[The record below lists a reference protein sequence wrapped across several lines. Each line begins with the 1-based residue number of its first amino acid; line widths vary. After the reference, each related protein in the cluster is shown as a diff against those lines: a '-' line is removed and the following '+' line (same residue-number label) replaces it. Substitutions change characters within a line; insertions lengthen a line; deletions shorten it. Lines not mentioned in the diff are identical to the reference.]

1 MIVNEYRRA
10 DGQHL
15 YHIDAYRL
23 ENAFDAE
30 ILDFDRM
37 LSQGPLVIEWA
48 DRIKPVLPEDTLWIR
63 MESTG
68 MEHRSMMLN
77 PEGDR
82 FLICRKPITP
92 QVIWSFLVLL
102 AIDTST
108 SWISLAL
115 YDGVQVKYEI
125 TWQSQHHHTVE
136 LAPAIVQLFDH
147 TGTQTR
153 DLTGLAVATGPGSF
167 TSLRIGV
174 AAAKGMALGLKLPL
188 VGIPSLDVIAYA
200 QPLDERPLIA
210 VLHAGRSRLAYVTY
224 LVEGDQWCP
233 QHEPAVLDAKD
244 LG

>member
-1 MIVNEYRRA
+1 M
-10 DGQHL
+10 
-15 YHIDAYRL
+15 
-23 ENAFDAE
+23 
-30 ILDFDRM
+30 
-37 LSQGPLVIEWA
+37 
-48 DRIKPVLPEDTLWIR
+48 
-63 MESTG
+63 
-68 MEHRSMMLN
+68 
-77 PEGDR
+77 
-82 FLICRKPITP
+82 
-92 QVIWSFLVLL
+92 LL

-153 DLTGLAVATGPGSF
+153 DLTGLVVATGPGSF

-244 LG
+244 LVKTISAPTLIAGELSEEARTILGRRWKNAMIVQPARCLRRAGFLAEMGWARLMNDQVDDPVTLTPIYLSTTTLIPE

>member
-1 MIVNEYRRA
+1 M
-10 DGQHL
+10 
-15 YHIDAYRL
+15 
-23 ENAFDAE
+23 
-30 ILDFDRM
+30 
-37 LSQGPLVIEWA
+37 
-48 DRIKPVLPEDTLWIR
+48 
-63 MESTG
+63 
-68 MEHRSMMLN
+68 
-77 PEGDR
+77 
-82 FLICRKPITP
+82 
-92 QVIWSFLVLL
+92 LL

-244 LG
+244 LVKTISAPTLIAGELSEEARTILGRRWKNAMIVQPARCLRRAGFLAEMGWARLMNDQVDDPVTLTPIYLSTTTPIPE

>member
-1 MIVNEYRRA
+1 M
-10 DGQHL
+10 
-15 YHIDAYRL
+15 
-23 ENAFDAE
+23 
-30 ILDFDRM
+30 
-37 LSQGPLVIEWA
+37 
-48 DRIKPVLPEDTLWIR
+48 
-63 MESTG
+63 
-68 MEHRSMMLN
+68 
-77 PEGDR
+77 
-82 FLICRKPITP
+82 
-92 QVIWSFLVLL
+92 LL

-115 YDGVQVKYEI
+115 YDGVQVQYEI

-224 LVEGDQWCP
+224 LVEGDQWSP

-244 LG
+244 LVKTISAPTLIAGELSEEARTILGRRWKNAMIVQPARCLRRAGFLAEMGWARLMNDQVDDPVTLTPIYLSTTTPIPE